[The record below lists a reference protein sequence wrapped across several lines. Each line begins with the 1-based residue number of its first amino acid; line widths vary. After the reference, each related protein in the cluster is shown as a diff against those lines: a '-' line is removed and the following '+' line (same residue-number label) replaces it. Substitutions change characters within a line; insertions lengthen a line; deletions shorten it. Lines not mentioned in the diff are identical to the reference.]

1 MGFIEEA
8 VKLIISDRFA
18 IVLKSFEHP
27 NDLQQVKQH
36 PHRTLF
42 VFDNTFS
49 EKGKKNVSWFVLL
62 IV

>member
-27 NDLQQVKQH
+27 NDLQQYKQH
-36 PHRTLF
+36 PHGTLF

-49 EKGKKNVSWFVLL
+49 ETGKNVSWFVLL